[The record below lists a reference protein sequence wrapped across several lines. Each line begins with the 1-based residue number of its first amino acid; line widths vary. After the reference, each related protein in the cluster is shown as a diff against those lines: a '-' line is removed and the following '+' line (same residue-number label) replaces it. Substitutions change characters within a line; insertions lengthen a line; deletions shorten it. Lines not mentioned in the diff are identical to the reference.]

1 MIIQKSDT
9 GNSAVI
15 VDRQDYIKQMNT
27 LIDQKK
33 LTIVN
38 INDDTLLKFAV
49 NQEKHV
55 AKVLKKLVES
65 SSMTEKNRKLW
76 KPVGSRPGVMYH

>member
-33 LTIVN
+33 LTMVN

-49 NQEKHV
+49 NQEKHI

-65 SSMTEKNRKLW
+65 SSMTEKNRKL
-76 KPVGSRPGVMYH
+76 

>member
-65 SSMTEKNRKLW
+65 SSMTEKKQEIVKTCR
-76 KPVGSRPGVMYH
+76 

>member
-33 LTIVN
+33 LTMVN

-65 SSMTEKNRKLW
+65 SSMTEKNRKL
-76 KPVGSRPGVMYH
+76 